1 MHFLRMTPTWV
12 SPADLRG
19 RPVILGRQGQMSVA
33 VTSEGELILRHPGSR
48 SAMLARLAHW
58 GLSGRSGKLPKVRL
72 ALAVGTTFQHRVWQ
86 ACLAIPTGTVVTYG
100 SLAQRIRCRS
110 AQAVGQALAANPLA
124 QLIPCHRVAAA
135 DGPGGF
141 AWGARRKAAWLK
153 EEANGAAR

>member
-1 MHFLRMTPTWV
+1 
-12 SPADLRG
+12 
-19 RPVILGRQGQMSVA
+19 MSVA
-33 VTSEGELILRHPGSR
+33 VTSEGELILRHPGPR
-48 SAMLARLAHW
+48 SAGQTRLAHW
-58 GLSGRSGKLPKVRL
+58 GLSGLSGKLPKVRL
-72 ALAVGTTFQHRVWQ
+72 TLAVGTAFQHRVWR
-86 ACLAIPTGTVVTYG
+86 ACLTIPAGTVITYG

-153 EEANGAAR
+153 EEANGPAR

>member
-1 MHFLRMTPTWV
+1 MHFQRMTPTWV
-12 SPADLRG
+12 SPAEIRDR
-19 RPVILGRQGQMSVA
+19 RVFLGRHGEMSVA
-33 VTSEGELILRHPGSR
+33 VTSEGELILRRPGPR
-48 SAMLARLAHW
+48 SAVQARLARW